1 MARDLRDSG
10 RVFLSTLPAERR
22 DHRLA
27 LAVVAVSAAIFVAA
41 VPFAKVPLGQ
51 VWAFIP
57 IYQSAFVVNDLI
69 TAILLFGQFRILR
82 SRALLLLASGY
93 LFTAFMAVAHA
104 LTFPG
109 LFAPTGLL
117 GAEPQTTAWLYMF
130 WHGGFPLLVIGYAVL
145 EDDEREATRRRGREA
160 IAILSGI
167 AAVLVAVVA
176 LTLVATAGQ
185 GALPA
190 IMRGNSYTPAMITVV
205 SSVWGL
211 SLLALIALWR
221 RRPRS
226 VLDLW
231 LMVVMCAWLF
241 DIALAAVL
249 NAGRFDL
256 GFYAGRIYGLLAA
269 SFVLI
274 VLLLE
279 NSVLYAWLVEALAGE
294 REARRRVQEKTAE
307 LIEKANELMAANRDL
322 EAFSYSVSHDLRAP
336 VRAVDGFA
344 RMLEEG
350 YGERLDDEGRRLLGV
365 VRESGRQMGQLID
378 DLLAFSRLGRE
389 PLRTKRV
396 QLDELVKQTIEE
408 LRRDCSDRRI
418 DFAVGELGVADA
430 DPALLKQA
438 LANLLSNAIKFTRKR
453 DPAVVEV
460 GRRRDPQA
468 ADANVYYVK
477 DNGAG
482 FDMRYASKLFGV
494 FQRLHSVNEY
504 EGTGVG
510 LAIVQRVIDR
520 HGGRVWAE
528 SKPGEGAT
536 FYFMLRPGAEEGS
549 PAEAPAA

>member
-104 LTFPG
+104 LPFPG

-350 YGERLDDEGRRLLGV
+350 YGERLDDEGRRLLRL
-365 VRESGRQMGQLID
+365 VRQSGPPIGQLID

-528 SKPGEGAT
+528 SN
-536 FYFMLRPGAEEGS
+536 
-549 PAEAPAA
+549 